1 MDIMSMALRIQ
12 ALEAENTRLHETIR
26 DMRKFGAAFPNTMS
40 VLKTVGFVKFLDP
53 QTIVNLSQVH
63 RAFKGNLPVGHV
75 NMERSRLMLERARM
89 TAEDY
94 RQGGGP
100 ELGSYTTI
108 PVFATI
114 RAYAGF
120 RPYARVAARV
130 VTQELE
136 HSLSE
141 SEGQRNSAFKTLA
154 RMWRSGSLPEAHTND
169 VIYLFNAAALTNEA
183 VERIA
188 EDNLG
193 PMPHGMLEDSEEE
206 ETEEETHARLTE
218 ELGFRYWR

>member
-53 QTIVNLSQVH
+53 QTIVNLSQAH

-75 NMERSRLMLERARM
+75 NMERSRLALDRARM

-100 ELGSYTTI
+100 EIGSYNRNPAI
-108 PVFATI
+108 A
-114 RAYAGF
+114 AF
-120 RPYARVAARV
+120 RPYNARVANSR
-130 VTQELE
+130 LE
-136 HSLSE
+136 AYATAYNYE
-141 SEGQRNSAFKTLA
+141 RNEAFKLLA
-154 RMWRSGSLPEAHTND
+154 RTWRLGSLPADDIFEVVHLFMVNGVTNQ
-169 VIYLFNAAALTNEA
+169 A
-183 VERIA
+183 VERFA
-188 EDNLG
+188 EDDLG
-193 PMPHGMLEDSEEE
+193 PMPHEMLEDSDEEVDSE
-206 ETEEETHARLTE
+206 GDSEGDDEDDEQ
-218 ELGFRYWR
+218 F

>member
-26 DMRKFGAAFPNTMS
+26 DMRKAEAPTFPNTMS
-40 VLKTVGFVKFLDP
+40 VLKTVGLVNFLGLRSV
-53 QTIVNLSQVH
+53 VNLSQAH
-63 RAFKGNLPVGHV
+63 RAFKGELPVAKI
-75 NMERSRLMLERARM
+75 NLERSRLALDRARM

-120 RPYARVAARV
+120 RPYNARVAARV

-141 SEGQRNSAFKTLA
+141 SKGQRNEAFKLLA
-154 RMWRSGSLPEAHTND
+154 RMWRSGSLPEGHTD
-169 VIYLFNAAALTNEA
+169 ELIDLFNDAALTNEA
-183 VERIA
+183 VERFA
-188 EDNLG
+188 EDDLG
-193 PMPHGMLEDSEEE
+193 PMPHEMLPDSEEE
-206 ETEEETHARLTE
+206 VDSEGEDDEQ
-218 ELGFRYWR
+218 F